1 MVENRNGKKVLI
13 TPVTAEDL
21 ADIHIGDIVYLDGDL
36 VTCRDVAH
44 RRLIEGKRELPVDLH
59 GKAILHAGP
68 IVRPSETAASGYEMV
83 SVGPTTSMRMEKFEK
98 EFVEQT
104 GVKVIVGKGD
114 VIDRFLIALLSSGHI
129 LLEDVPGTGKTLL
142 AKVAAKSIDGNFR
155 RIQFTPDLLPSDL
168 TGINFYNQKKGEFE
182 FRAGAVFTNLLLA
195 DEINRATPRAQSSM
209 LECMEEKQVSCD
221 GTTYPLP
228 QPFFVI
234 ATQNPVETQGTF
246 PLPEA
251 QLDRFMVKLSMGY
264 PTVEEQARILAR
276 FKEDA
281 PQEQLTP
288 VADAAQLQ
296 QAQQA
301 VRQVRVHED
310 LLRYIGAVCEKTRQ
324 IDDVLLGASPRAAL
338 ALMRVCQACAAMDG
352 RDYVTP
358 EDVKRMAEPVLAH
371 RMILRTAYGQR
382 GRAAEAVQQALA
394 SVPVPTEKT
403 DR

>member
-1 MVENRNGKKVLI
+1 MDAKGIK
-13 TPVTAEDL
+13 AL
-21 ADIHIGDIVYLDGDL
+21 ADSLRGNIS
-36 VTCRDVAH
+36 R
-44 RRLIEGKRELPVDLH
+44 
-59 GKAILHAGP
+59 
-68 IVRPSETAASGYEMV
+68 
-83 SVGPTTSMRMEKFEK
+83 
-98 EFVEQT
+98 
-104 GVKVIVGKGD
+104 VIVGKEEVVD
-114 VIDRFLIALLSSGHI
+114 KVLAALLAGGHV

-142 AKVAAKSIDGNFR
+142 TRALARSLDAKFS
-155 RIQFTPDLLPSDL
+155 RIQFTPDLLPGDV
-168 TGINFYNQKKGEFE
+168 TGM
-182 FRAGAVFTNLLLA
+182 AVFSPKTAEFTFKPGPVFANVVLA

-221 GTTYPLP
+221 GITYPLP

-288 VADAAQLQ
+288 VASAEQLL

-301 VRQVRVHED
+301 IKSVRVHED

-352 RDYVTP
+352 RNYVTP

-382 GRAAEAVQQALA
+382 GRAAEAVQQALDA
-394 SVPVPTEKT
+394 VPVPTEKT

>member
-1 MVENRNGKKVLI
+1 MDAKGIK
-13 TPVTAEDL
+13 AL
-21 ADIHIGDIVYLDGDL
+21 ADSLRGNIS
-36 VTCRDVAH
+36 R
-44 RRLIEGKRELPVDLH
+44 
-59 GKAILHAGP
+59 
-68 IVRPSETAASGYEMV
+68 
-83 SVGPTTSMRMEKFEK
+83 
-98 EFVEQT
+98 
-104 GVKVIVGKGD
+104 VIVGKEEVVD
-114 VIDRFLIALLSSGHI
+114 KVLATLLAGGHV

-142 AKVAAKSIDGNFR
+142 SRALARSLDGRFS
-155 RIQFTPDLLPSDL
+155 RIQFTPDLLPGDV
-168 TGINFYNQKKGEFE
+168 TGM
-182 FRAGAVFTNLLLA
+182 AVFSPKTAEFSFKPGPVFANVVLA

-221 GTTYPLP
+221 GITYPLP

-251 QLDRFMVKLSMGY
+251 QLDRFMVKLSIGY

-288 VADAAQLQ
+288 VASAEQLL

-301 VRQVRVHED
+301 IKSVRVHED
-310 LLRYIGAVCEKTRQ
+310 LLRYIGAVCDKTRQ

-338 ALMRVCQACAAMDG
+338 ALMRVCQACAALDG
-352 RDYVTP
+352 RNYVTP

-382 GRAAEAVQQALA
+382 GRAAEAVQQALDA
-394 SVPVPTEKT
+394 VPVPTEKT

>member
-1 MVENRNGKKVLI
+1 MDAKGIK
-13 TPVTAEDL
+13 AL
-21 ADIHIGDIVYLDGDL
+21 ADSLRGNIS
-36 VTCRDVAH
+36 R
-44 RRLIEGKRELPVDLH
+44 
-59 GKAILHAGP
+59 
-68 IVRPSETAASGYEMV
+68 
-83 SVGPTTSMRMEKFEK
+83 
-98 EFVEQT
+98 
-104 GVKVIVGKGD
+104 VIVGKEEVVD
-114 VIDRFLIALLSSGHI
+114 KVLAALLAGGHV

-142 AKVAAKSIDGNFR
+142 TRALARSLDAKFS
-155 RIQFTPDLLPSDL
+155 RIQFTPDLLPGDV
-168 TGINFYNQKKGEFE
+168 TGM
-182 FRAGAVFTNLLLA
+182 AVFSPKTAEFTFKPGPVFANVVLA

-246 PLPEA
+246 SLPEA

-276 FKEDA
+276 FKEEA

>member
-1 MVENRNGKKVLI
+1 MDAKGIK
-13 TPVTAEDL
+13 AL
-21 ADIHIGDIVYLDGDL
+21 ADSLRGNIS
-36 VTCRDVAH
+36 R
-44 RRLIEGKRELPVDLH
+44 
-59 GKAILHAGP
+59 
-68 IVRPSETAASGYEMV
+68 
-83 SVGPTTSMRMEKFEK
+83 
-98 EFVEQT
+98 
-104 GVKVIVGKGD
+104 VIVGKEEVVD
-114 VIDRFLIALLSSGHI
+114 KVLAALLAGGHV

-142 AKVAAKSIDGNFR
+142 TRALARSLDAKFS
-155 RIQFTPDLLPSDL
+155 RIQFTPDLLPGDV
-168 TGINFYNQKKGEFE
+168 TGM
-182 FRAGAVFTNLLLA
+182 AVFSPKTAEFTFKPGPVFANVVLA

-310 LLRYIGAVCEKTRQ
+310 LLRYIGAVCAKTRQ